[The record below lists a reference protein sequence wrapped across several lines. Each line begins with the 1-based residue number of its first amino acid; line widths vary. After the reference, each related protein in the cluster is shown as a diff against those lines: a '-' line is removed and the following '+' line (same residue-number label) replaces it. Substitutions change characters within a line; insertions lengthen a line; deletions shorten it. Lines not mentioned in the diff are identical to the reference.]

1 MIREKN
7 PFWFCLVIK
16 IQNVSSSKSPSN
28 KIQKENKYL
37 FETHPALSVVHVEK
51 QKQLVSKFF
60 FFSFFVSMFLC
71 FFAFSAFP
79 LENYEN
85 KSNVARS
92 MDPASTLSCLR
103 PFFCDLIG
111 WSVFD
116 SRWSPNNKAVN
127 KLKSLLNIETA
138 HEYKI

>member
-1 MIREKN
+1 MFPVQN
-7 PFWFCLVIK
+7 CLQIK
-16 IQNVSSSKSPSN
+16 LKKQNKF
-28 KIQKENKYL
+28 L
-37 FETHPALSVVHVEK
+37 FETHPALSVVDVEK
-51 QKQLVSKFF
+51 QKHLFSQFF
-60 FFSFFVSMFLC
+60 CFIVSMFLC

-111 WSVFD
+111 
-116 SRWSPNNKAVN
+116 
-127 KLKSLLNIETA
+127 
-138 HEYKI
+138 